1 MFYYNLYIYIE
12 GEKLLL
18 TNMTFQFSLGWFD
31 TLEYYYTSLIISV
44 LSVGDVP
51 CRHFKFIGDVI
62 DGNTK
67 ICWLHDLAL
76 KT

>member
-18 TNMTFQFSLGWFD
+18 TNMTFQFSLGWFN
-31 TLEYYYTSLIISV
+31 TVEYFYTSLIIAV
-44 LSVGDVP
+44 LSVGDVS
-51 CRHFKFIGDVI
+51 CRHFIGDVI

-67 ICWLHDLAL
+67 ICWLYDIAL